1 MDSLEFNVFE
11 IYMLIDIDKE
21 YFYLL
26 SFRDIIINASFKHD
40 FQNWQNIYF
49 VERYNDSSVA

>member
-26 SFRDIIINASFKHD
+26 SFRDIIINARFKHD
-40 FQNWQNIYF
+40 FQN
-49 VERYNDSSVA
+49 

>member
-40 FQNWQNIYF
+40 FQN
-49 VERYNDSSVA
+49 